1 MFKKP
6 VAALILAAAVASAAA
21 AQDAKTVIDNAS
33 KAMGYDQ
40 LKSIEYSGSGVEG
53 TAMGQAQSAAKGW
66 PHFTVK
72 NFTRYIDVNAGT
84 GQQTSLRSRPAEPD
98 GQLAGGG
105 GLAPQAEAQNTT
117 VFGANAGWNANNGAK
132 LEIAFA
138 PPEFLKLASSAG
150 NPTVSQRTLNGKKYI
165 VVSFPVDQKAPSG
178 ASYTLSGYID
188 AQNMLAR
195 VETKVDDAVVGDML
209 VDQDYSG
216 YKDFSGV
223 KFPTSIVQ
231 TRAGLAW
238 SNLTVT
244 DVKANAPAPAPPAPA
259 AGRGGRGGGA
269 PPEGRGQA
277 AGGGGR
283 GGAAPEGR
291 GGGAGRGGAPA
302 AAAVTSKKLGEGIY
316 LITGGYR
323 SVAVEMK
330 DHVVLLEAPQ
340 SEMTTTN
347 IIAEVK
353 KDIPNKPIK
362 YVVNTHTHSD
372 HSGGLRAAAAE
383 GAIIITH
390 ESNKPLYEKWFTNT
404 RGLLMPD
411 KLSQSE
417 KKVKFEYIGEKKVL
431 KDSTNTI
438 EIFHMK
444 AAHAEDMLI
453 VYLPS
458 IKAVFEADAFNP
470 PAPNAAPP
478 QQVNGL
484 EKLFAA
490 KLDELKLDVN
500 TIISVHQPG
509 GGDRDV
515 TKADLLKNIGKGD

>member
-6 VAALILAAAVASAAA
+6 VAALVLAAAVASAAA
-21 AQDAKTVIDNAS
+21 AQDAKTVINNAS

-53 TAMGQAQSAAKGW
+53 TALGQAQSAAKGW
-66 PHFTVK
+66 PHFTLK

-84 GQQTSLRSRPAEPD
+84 GQQTALRSRPAEPD

-117 VFGANAGWNANNGAK
+117 VIAANAGWNARLDVA
-132 LEIAFA
+132 LS
-138 PPEFLKLASSAG
+138 PPGFLKLASSAS
-150 NPTVSQRTLNGKKYI
+150 NATVSQRSMNGKKYT
-165 VVSFPVDQKAPSG
+165 VVSFPVEQKAPSG
-178 ASYTLSGYID
+178 QQYTLSGYFD
-188 AQNMLAR
+188 AQNMLTR
-195 VETKVDDAVVGDML
+195 VETKVEEAVVGDVV

-216 YKDFSGV
+216 YKDFAGV
-223 KFPTSIVQ
+223 KFPASIVQ

-244 DVKANAPAPAPPAPA
+244 DVKANAPAPAPPAA
-259 AGRGGRGGGA
+259 AGGRGGRGGGGGGA

-277 AGGGGR
+277 AGGGSR
-283 GGAAPEGR
+283 
-291 GGGAGRGGAPA
+291 GGAGRGGAPA

-330 DHVVLLEAPQ
+330 DHIVLLEAPQ
-340 SEMTTTN
+340 SEMTTTA
-347 IIAEVK
+347 ILAEVK
-353 KDIPNKPIK
+353 KAIPNKPIK
-362 YVVNTHTHSD
+362 FVVNTHQHSD

-383 GAIIITH
+383 GITIITH

-417 KKVKFEYIGEKKVL
+417 KKARFEYIGEKKVL
-431 KDSTNTI
+431 KDSKNTI

-484 EKLFAA
+484 EKLLAA